1 MKLRNILALCC
12 AVILSLIS
20 CSKDK
25 EEPAKDTLSGSE
37 WTYSRNSNPDDR
49 ENTTLKFTSEK
60 EGVILIV
67 SEGERRIN
75 FTYELKGSSITLNA
89 TEFNKKENK
98 TLVKTIKGTLDRAK
112 GTLDLRDTEDGKE
125 SSMIFHRK

>member
-98 TLVKTIKGTLDRAK
+98 TVVKIIKGILDRVK

-125 SSMIFHRK
+125 SSVIFHRK

>member
-25 EEPAKDTLSGSE
+25 EEPAKDTLVGSE
-37 WTYSRNSNPDDR
+37 WTASRNSNPDDR

-112 GTLDLRDTEDGKE
+112 GILDLRYTEDGE
-125 SSMIFHRK
+125 ENSAIFHRK